1 MHQVIHIF
9 HIFLAFQ
16 YYTAIFEGVSLK
28 DLVLL
33 ALSLCYV

>member
-1 MHQVIHIF
+1 MHQVVHIF

-16 YYTAIFEGVSLK
+16 YYITIFEGVSLK

-33 ALSLCYV
+33 ALSLHYV